1 MRLNDYIKRAGQS
14 SIPLH
19 EITGEE
25 LQRLHKEMT
34 DIADDVISLA
44 DELGLS
50 ITLGGGSV
58 LGAARHRGFVPW
70 DDDIDL
76 NITRKEWEVFAPVFQ
91 ERFEEIYF
99 IYAPDSFSDAV
110 INAIRIYKR
119 GTKLREIAH
128 APNEPNGIF
137 VDIFLLENA
146 PDNGAIRLCHG
157 VLCQGLR
164 YIASCVRL
172 YEQRAY
178 IESVFGKNA
187 EAMAGYRKRFF
198 VGRIFSFSSAHS
210 WSLLSYKANG
220 LCKNEASRFL
230 TIPSGGKYYFGELIR
245 RDSYFPPE
253 YLPFGDHSW
262 PVPRDYDR
270 YLTKLYGDWK
280 EVPPEDKREVHCL
293 IELDFGDDDDE

>member
-76 NITRKEWEVFAPVFQ
+76 NITRKEWEVFAPVLQ
-91 ERFEEIYF
+91 ERFEEKYF

-137 VDIFLLENA
+137 VDIFLLKTHL
-146 PDNGAIRLCHG
+146 I
-157 VLCQGLR
+157 
-164 YIASCVRL
+164 
-172 YEQRAY
+172 
-178 IESVFGKNA
+178 
-187 EAMAGYRKRFF
+187 MA
-198 VGRIFSFSSAHS
+198 
-210 WSLLSYKANG
+210 L
-220 LCKNEASRFL
+220 
-230 TIPSGGKYYFGELIR
+230 
-245 RDSYFPPE
+245 
-253 YLPFGDHSW
+253 
-262 PVPRDYDR
+262 
-270 YLTKLYGDWK
+270 
-280 EVPPEDKREVHCL
+280 
-293 IELDFGDDDDE
+293 

>member
-1 MRLNDYIKRAGQS
+1 
-14 SIPLH
+14 
-19 EITGEE
+19 
-25 LQRLHKEMT
+25 MT

-76 NITRKEWEVFAPVFQ
+76 NITRKEWEVFAPVLQ
-91 ERFEEIYF
+91 ERFEEKYF

-157 VLCQGLR
+157 VYAKVCDISLPVCDSMNREPTLR
-164 YIASCVRL
+164 ACLVKMPKQWLDTVSAFCWKNLLVFKRAFLVASF
-172 YEQRAY
+172 
-178 IESVFGKNA
+178 I
-187 EAMAGYRKRFF
+187 
-198 VGRIFSFSSAHS
+198 
-210 WSLLSYKANG
+210 
-220 LCKNEASRFL
+220 
-230 TIPSGGKYYFGELIR
+230 
-245 RDSYFPPE
+245 
-253 YLPFGDHSW
+253 
-262 PVPRDYDR
+262 
-270 YLTKLYGDWK
+270 
-280 EVPPEDKREVHCL
+280 
-293 IELDFGDDDDE
+293 

>member
-1 MRLNDYIKRAGQS
+1 MRLNDFIKRSGQS

-19 EITGEE
+19 EVTDEE
-25 LQRLHKEMT
+25 LHRLHKEMT
-34 DIADDVISLA
+34 NIADDVISIS
-44 DELGLS
+44 DEMGIS

-58 LGAARHRGFVPW
+58 LGAARHSGFIPW

-76 NITRKEWEVFAPVFQ
+76 NMTRKDWEVFAPVFQ
-91 ERFEEIYF
+91 ERFKDKYF
-99 IYAPDSFSDAV
+99 VYAPESFNGAV

-128 APNEPNGIF
+128 APNEPNGLF

-146 PDNGAIRLCHG
+146 PNNAVIRLCHG

-164 YIASCVRL
+164 YVASCVRL

-178 IESVFGKNA
+178 IETVFGENA
-187 EAMAGYRKRFF
+187 EAMAGYRKRFR
-198 VGRIFSFSSAHS
+198 VGRVFSFSSAHS
-210 WSLLSYKANG
+210 WAIRSYRING
-220 LCKNEASRFL
+220 LCRNEASRFL

-245 RDSYFPPE
+245 RDSYFPPK

-262 PVPRDYDR
+262 PVPRDYDG
-270 YLTKLYGDWK
+270 YLERSAACG
-280 EVPPEDKREVHCL
+280 
-293 IELDFGDDDDE
+293 